1 MVNTL
6 FGNLFYIDEYPI
18 PKRIGSIDVQLS
30 REKALKSTQNGGSD
44 SKYSLEFR
52 HQIDGL
58 KYYSSNDKPFY
69 YIREFPIP
77 IINKER
83 WVRILKDFGL
93 TNFKHVNKNFF
104 KLDYFFKYS
113 GIVVEIDSYNFH
125 DRVLDAARDE
135 YLRIT
140 YGLETIRILGFPKD
154 LDMERFKDRSLE
166 IFNNKTVKEHIFLLT
181 ERRAIEEAF
190 NIINRLIE
198 MNYPNFYKLKEI
210 KLDKKDFYK
219 KFNKLCPILEFYEIF
234 IQDFEKTFVEIYNK
248 TIKWV

>member
-6 FGNLFYIDEYPI
+6 FGDLFYIDEYPI
-18 PKRIGSIDVQLS
+18 PKRIGPIDVQLS
-30 REKALKSTQNGGSD
+30 REKSLKSTKNEGSD

-58 KYYSSNDKPFY
+58 VYYSSNDKPFY

-93 TNFKHVNKNFF
+93 TIAEYVDRNFF
-104 KLDYFFKYS
+104 KLDYFFKYT
-113 GIVVEIDSYNFH
+113 GIAVEIDSELHNNMY
-125 DRVLDAARDE
+125 DKARDE

-140 YGLETIRILGFPKD
+140 YGLETIRIFRFPKD
-154 LDMERFKDRSLE
+154 SDMERFKKRSLE

-210 KLDKKDFYK
+210 ELDKKDFYK
-219 KFNKLCPILEFYEIF
+219 KFYKLCPILEFFEVF
-234 IQDFEKTFVEIYNK
+234 LQDFEKTFVEIYNK